1 MKTKLLNIIFIAFA
15 VVFLAGCRKKENLN
29 ATMVGLGGD
38 TWVKSELDE
47 WLYTNFTKPYNIE
60 VKYRWDRS
68 ELGQIYKNVAPIKQE
83 LVKPVMQAVKE
94 IWIEPYIA
102 VKNQN
107 FLKKYCQKQ
116 FYLAGSPSY
125 NNNGT
130 ITLGIAEGG
139 RKIILLNLNV
149 FDKAHKPQ
157 INEIL
162 HTIHHEFAHILN
174 QNIAVD
180 PEYRK
185 ITPDDYTAT
194 WFNVERENY
203 STNEALD
210 KILYE
215 ADFWGKGFITPYAKA
230 NKDEDFVEMQSM
242 LLIYGQTYFDDIIN
256 NLFVYD
262 GLYIKRNAQGVY
274 EKNTDARNKLLKKKA
289 MMVSYLTNSWGINF
303 ADLQAKTQA
312 AIEKAIPTP
321 DLHTVL
327 GFDKTYAEIAINP
340 QKLTGLSA
348 KFFTAFNTA
357 NKAMLAAPNS
367 RYIDK
372 ISLIFDTDK
381 TMILRVNY
389 LNPLEPPSYFNN
401 YNADFNY
408 TISNTDGLITLKYT
422 DPQPINANARDIERY
437 LPALLA
443 YFNDQEFNVRWVD
456 DIIPQSKG
464 IFGGLVKKT
473 DPNSYLFGTL
483 EIGKLEEEED

>member
-15 VVFLAGCRKKENLN
+15 AVFLAGCRKKENLN
-29 ATMVGLGGD
+29 ANMYGLGGD

-68 ELGQIYKNVAPIKQE
+68 ELNEIYKNVAPIKEE
-83 LVKPVMQAVKE
+83 LVKPVMQAIKE

-102 VKNQN
+102 VKDQN

-116 FYLAGSPSY
+116 IYLVGSPSY
-125 NNNGT
+125 ESNGSV
-130 ITLGIAEGG
+130 TLGIAEGG
-139 RKIILLNLNV
+139 RKVILFNLNV
-149 FDKAHKPQ
+149 FGKDQEFDEDHKSHV
-157 INEIL
+157 NEVL
-162 HTIHHEFAHILN
+162 HTIHHEFGHILN

-185 ITPDDYTAT
+185 ITSGKYSAT
-194 WFNVERENY
+194 WYNIVRGNY
-203 STNEALD
+203 SYNDMRD

-215 ADFWGKGFITPYAKA
+215 ADFWGLGFITPYARA
-230 NKDEDFVEMQSM
+230 NNDEDFVEMQSM
-242 LLIYGQTYFDDIIN
+242 LLVYGQANFDNIIN

-262 GLYIKRNAQGVY
+262 GLYIKRDSQGVY

-289 MMVSYLTNSWGINF
+289 MLVSYLTNSWGINF

-327 GFDKTYAEIAINP
+327 GFDFDKTYTQITINP

-348 KFFTAFNTA
+348 KFLTAFNTA
-357 NKAMLAAPNS
+357 NKAMLEAPKPM
-367 RYIDK
+367 YIDN
-372 ISLIFDTDK
+372 ISLIFDTDGIM
-381 TMILRVNY
+381 TLSVNY
-389 LNPLEPPSYFNN
+389 LNPLEPPDYGFL
-401 YNADFNY
+401 AKFEY
-408 TISNTDGLITLKYT
+408 TISKNNGLIKLKYA
-422 DPQPINANARDIERY
+422 DPQPINANARDIEKY
-437 LPALLA
+437 LPELLA
-443 YFNDQEFNVRWVD
+443 YFNDQEFSDVRWVD

-473 DPNSYLFGTL
+473 DPSSYLFGTL
-483 EIGKLEEEED
+483 EK